1 MSAEQHAHHPTPA
14 QYWKIAA
21 FLAAVTA
28 IEVAMFYIDRE
39 LGLGFLNAAILIVL
53 SAIKFIVVVGWFMHV
68 RFEKP
73 IINRFFT
80 AGFVPPAPSIWWSSP
95 PWASSSSAADSQQK
109 RT

>member
-1 MSAEQHAHHPTPA
+1 MTTDSHDHHPTPA

-39 LGLGFLNAAILIVL
+39 LGLGFLNAAILISL
-53 SAIKFIVVVGWFMHV
+53 SAVKFLVVVGWFMHV

-73 IINRFFT
+73 LISRFFT
-80 AGFVPPAPSIWWSSP
+80 AGFVLAC
-95 PWASSSSAADSQQK
+95 ALYLVVLSALGVVVL
-109 RT
+109 RG